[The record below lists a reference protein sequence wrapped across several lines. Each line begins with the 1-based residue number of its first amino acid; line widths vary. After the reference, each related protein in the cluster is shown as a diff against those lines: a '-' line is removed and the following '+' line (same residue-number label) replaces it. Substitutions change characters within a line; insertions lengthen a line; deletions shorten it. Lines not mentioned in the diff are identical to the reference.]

1 MGYSGGAGTLR
12 RSTFMTNRDWRQ
24 IEAELRVAI
33 PRTSS
38 EPAAESAIRPS
49 RAPDISISDT
59 EAVLDQIAKALRPSK
74 D

>member
-1 MGYSGGAGTLR
+1 MN
-12 RSTFMTNRDWRQ
+12 NRDWRQ
-24 IEAELRVAI
+24 IEAELRAAI

-38 EPAAESAIRPS
+38 EPVAESAVRPS
-49 RAPDISISDT
+49 RAAGISINDS

>member
-1 MGYSGGAGTLR
+1 MN
-12 RSTFMTNRDWRQ
+12 NRDWRR
-24 IEAELRVAI
+24 IEAELRAVI

-38 EPAAESAIRPS
+38 EPIAESVVRPN
-49 RAPDISISDT
+49 RAAGISINDS